1 MLDGMQR
8 LDVTLATA
16 PADGNKLTGRVDRE
30 MERSLRELV
39 RIRSVSQDK
48 GLREESFRAAKYL
61 ARLLESLGATLCC
74 RVPINLSLDLIVM
87 LIWSSLR

>member
-8 LDVTLATA
+8 LDVSLATA
-16 PADGNKLTGRVDRE
+16 PSQGGKLTGRVDRE

-39 RIRSVSQDK
+39 RIKSVSQDK

-61 ARLLESLGATLCC
+61 ARLLESLGVLTMC
-74 RVPINLSLDLIVM
+74 
-87 LIWSSLR
+87 

>member
-8 LDVTLATA
+8 LDVTLAAATA
-16 PADGNKLTGRVDRE
+16 EGKLTGRVDRE

-61 ARLLESLGATLCC
+61 ARLLESLGAVLTDVEMSVWWRAVSGFC
-74 RVPINLSLDLIVM
+74 
-87 LIWSSLR
+87 